1 MTARPANHAPAIPAT
16 SADEA
21 RRTWSAL
28 VTVYQTV
35 LRDVVARLEDETPL
49 DSATFSALAY
59 LERADPPGR
68 LRLGELH
75 RCMRVRYSQPGVSRL
90 VQRME
95 ADGLVERRADPDDR
109 RATLLVVTRLG
120 RARYRRADAVY
131 AAAVAEH
138 FSRHVSDG
146 EAALLAA
153 ALEDLATRLA
163 PPPSPPV

>member
-1 MTARPANHAPAIPAT
+1 MSARADHHAPALPAT
-16 SADEA
+16 SSDA
-21 RRTWSAL
+21 RRRAWSAL
-28 VTVYQTV
+28 VSVYQTV
-35 LRDVVARLEDETPL
+35 LRDVVERLEDQTPL

-75 RCMRVRYSQPGVSRL
+75 RRMRVRYSQPGVSRL

-95 ADGLVERRADPDDR
+95 ADGLVERRPDPDDR

-131 AAAVAEH
+131 RAALDEH
-138 FSRHVSDG
+138 FSGHVTDG
-146 EAALLAA
+146 EAQRLAGLLG
-153 ALEDLATRLA
+153 DLATRLGER
-163 PPPSPPV
+163 PSEAM